1 MNAACDILCGAYG
14 LSYKLGADYL
24 FAAADAAANGKR
36 GVILMPDNPDPWK
49 DYFSGGADSP
59 TPAGKSARRDAQDGG
74 DDDFKI
80 NFDFDSEYKDV
91 PEERPLRQRREKR
104 TGCLGGLLFASFV
117 VSASLLLAFLG
128 WLAATDVLGLG
139 DTDKTVQV
147 TIPRDFDMDA
157 VAKALREAGLIKYEF
172 LFKIYADFSKAD
184 GKIASGTYE
193 LNTNYD
199 YRMLVHSMTDR
210 GGKRATT
217 DVTIPEGYTLAQIF
231 SRFEENGVCTEEELW
246 QSATSDY
253 FDYDFLKDIP
263 LGDKYRLEGFLF
275 PNSYTFYVGDTPE
288 RAISKMLTDF
298 GKHITDEM
306 RARASELGYSLREI
320 LTIASMIEKEAA
332 AADDRPLVSSVIH
345 NRLGSDDFPRLEID
359 ATIYYAMAATGEEF
373 SVDLDN
379 PYNTRVYPG
388 LPPGPIANPGIASIE
403 AALYPADTDYYFY
416 ALGRGDDRRHQFFT
430 NYDDFLEF
438 VTGDEYGG

>member
-1 MNAACDILCGAYG
+1 
-14 LSYKLGADYL
+14 
-24 FAAADAAANGKR
+24 
-36 GVILMPDNPDPWK
+36 MPDDPEIWR
-49 DYFSGGADSP
+49 DYFSAGAGGAANSGGGQSRP
-59 TPAGKSARRDAQDGG
+59 RDGRDGG
-74 DDDFKI
+74 DDGADGGDFKI
-80 NFDFDSEYKDV
+80 NFDFDGEYRDV

-104 TGCLGGLLFASFV
+104 TGCLGGLLFAAFV
-117 VSASLLLAFLG
+117 VSVSLLLAFFG

-139 DTDKTVQV
+139 DADKTVQV
-147 TIPRDFDMDA
+147 TVPREFNMDD
-157 VAKALREAGLIKYEF
+157 VARALRESGLIKYEF

-184 GKIASGTYE
+184 GKISSGTYN

-199 YRMLVHSMTDR
+199 YRMLVDSMTER
-210 GGKRATT
+210 GGKRATV

-231 SRFEENGVCTEEELW
+231 KRFDENGVCTEEELW
-246 QSATSDY
+246 ESAANNY
-253 FDYDFLKDIP
+253 FDYDFLKDVP

-298 GKHITDEM
+298 GKHITDDM
-306 RARASELGYSLREI
+306 LAKADALGYSLREI

-359 ATIYYAMAATGEEF
+359 ATIYYAAAMTGESF
-373 SVDLDN
+373 SGDPDVNLDN

-388 LPPGPIANPGIASIE
+388 LPPGPIANPGIDSIT
-403 AALYPADTDYYFY
+403 AALEPATTDYYFY
-416 ALGRGDDRRHQFFT
+416 ALGKGAERRHEFFSD
-430 NYDDFLEF
+430 YDSFLEF
-438 VTGDEYGG
+438 VRSDDFGG

>member
-1 MNAACDILCGAYG
+1 
-14 LSYKLGADYL
+14 
-24 FAAADAAANGKR
+24 
-36 GVILMPDNPDPWK
+36 MPDDPDFWK
-49 DYFSGGADSP
+49 DYFSDGGGGSSGAS
-59 TPAGKSARRDAQDGG
+59 PAGGRPIPRDAQNVGDDG
-74 DDDFKI
+74 DDFKI

-104 TGCLGGLLFASFV
+104 TGCLGGLLFAAVV
-117 VSASLLLAFLG
+117 VSISLLLAFLG

-147 TIPRDFDMDA
+147 TIPREVDIDA
-157 VAKALREAGLIKYEF
+157 VAKALRETGLIKYEF

-184 GKIASGTYE
+184 GKITSGTYN

-199 YRMLVHSMTDR
+199 YRMLVDSMTER
-210 GGKRATT
+210 GGKRATV
-217 DVTIPEGYTLAQIF
+217 DVTIPEGFTLAQIF

-246 QSATSDY
+246 ESAASDY
-253 FDYDFLKDIP
+253 FDYEFLKGIP

-332 AADDRPLVSSVIH
+332 AADDRPRISSVIY

-359 ATIYYAMAATGEEF
+359 ATIYYAMAVTGEPF
-373 SVDLDN
+373 SVDLDS

-388 LPPGPIANPGIASIE
+388 LPPGPIANPGIDSIN
-403 AALYPADTDYYFY
+403 AALYPEDTGYYFY
-416 ALGRGDDRRHQFFT
+416 ALRSGAERKHEFFT
-430 NYDDFLEF
+430 DYDDFLAF
-438 VTGDEYGG
+438 VGSDDYGG

>member
-1 MNAACDILCGAYG
+1 
-14 LSYKLGADYL
+14 
-24 FAAADAAANGKR
+24 
-36 GVILMPDNPDPWK
+36 MPDDPDFWK
-49 DYFSGGADSP
+49 DYFSSGGADPSGGRP
-59 TPAGKSARRDAQDGG
+59 LPRDAQNEDADG
-74 DDDFKI
+74 DDFKI

-91 PEERPLRQRREKR
+91 PEDRPLRQRREKR
-104 TGCLGGLLFASFV
+104 TGCLGGLLFAAFV
-117 VSASLLLAFLG
+117 VSVSLLLAFLG

-147 TIPRDFDMDA
+147 TIPREFDIDA
-157 VAKALREAGLIKYEF
+157 VAKALRETGLIKYEF
-172 LFKIYADFSKAD
+172 LFKIYADFSKAE
-184 GKIASGTYE
+184 GKITPGTYN

-199 YRMLVHSMTDR
+199 YRMLVDSMTER
-210 GGKRATT
+210 GGKRATI
-217 DVTIPEGYTLAQIF
+217 DVTIPEGFTLAQIF

-246 QSATSDY
+246 ESAASDY
-253 FDYDFLKDIP
+253 FDYEFLKDVP

-332 AADDRPLVSSVIH
+332 AADDRPLVSSVIY

-359 ATIYYAMAATGEEF
+359 ATIYYAMALTGESF
-373 SVDLDN
+373 SVDLDS

-388 LPPGPIANPGIASIE
+388 LPPGPIANPGIDSIE
-403 AALYPADTDYYFY
+403 AALYPADTGYYFY
-416 ALGRGDDRRHQFFT
+416 ARRKGDERRHEFFT

-438 VTGDEYGG
+438 VNSDDYGE